1 MAKSKAL
8 IAAEAR
14 IAELEAALAGAQA
27 RLQVAREVF
36 RNQRTH
42 IAELEAALNTRG
54 GKPCVAAKPV
64 RVITPVVTHYTDRFG
79 RVWEQTRV
87 GNRASSRLVLPNQ
100 EHAHD

>member
-54 GKPCVAAKPV
+54 EKPSVAAKPN
-64 RVITPVVTHYTDRFG
+64 RAITPVVSHYTDCSG
-79 RVWEQTRV
+79 RVWEKTRV

-100 EHAHD
+100 EHVRD

>member
-14 IAELEAALAGAQA
+14 IVELEAALAGAQA

-42 IAELEAALNTRG
+42 IGNLEAALNTRG
-54 GKPCVAAKPV
+54 EKPS
-64 RVITPVVTHYTDRFG
+64 RVISPVVSHYTDCAG
-79 RVWEQTRV
+79 RVWEKTRV

-100 EHAHD
+100 EHVRD

>member
-42 IAELEAALNTRG
+42 IGNLEAALNTRG
-54 GKPCVAAKPV
+54 EKPS
-64 RVITPVVTHYTDRFG
+64 RVISPVVSHYTDCSG
-79 RVWEQTRV
+79 RVWEKTRV
-87 GNRASSRLVLPNQ
+87 GNRAASRLVLPNQ
-100 EHAHD
+100 EHVHD